1 MTDAPV
7 GPCKKPDWQGH
18 SIMVV
23 FLIYIYSFPLNF
35 AIIDYYRKYI

>member
-18 SIMVV
+18 LSSVV
-23 FLIYIYSFPLNF
+23 FLIYIYSYLSNF
-35 AIIDYYRKYI
+35 AIIDK

>member
-23 FLIYIYSFPLNF
+23 FFNLYILIPFKFCYN
-35 AIIDYYRKYI
+35 R